1 MIGYGSAK
9 PPKVAIR
16 DERARGSQSMI
27 STSFTRKSLQ
37 LGISS
42 AALLMGLCGGAM
54 AQTATTASQ
63 TAPDPSTAA
72 NNGAQQ
78 IQAQRDNTDQ
88 VRDNTAAED
97 VVVTGSLLRRTST
110 ETPSPVTVLTS
121 DTLAKAGIDNVNDAV
136 RSISADSAGSISTG
150 FQGGFSAGGAAV
162 SLRGLGVSSTLI
174 LIDGQRSTQF
184 PLNDDGHNAYT
195 DLNSIPFSI
204 VDRVEVLKDGASSAY
219 GADAIGGVVNIILK
233 KHFVGI
239 GGQAEA
245 GVSGRG
251 DAGNQ
256 RINLTAGYGDYDTQ
270 GFNIYVNGEY
280 QHDDP
285 LSVQDRGFPY
295 NTADLSRIGG
305 IDGNTADSALTT
317 ATVNA
322 VVRRTTQTDANNPLS
337 GGGAATT
344 TGQYLTLNLGN
355 CANGTYTVAGAAGGT
370 GCRHDNT
377 REYSQILPEQTRYSG
392 NFKASVKLGSD
403 IEAFVEG
410 IYAHSQVLTRG
421 APRAIRATQ
430 PFGGSPNLASSNPGI
445 ALPVFVCSAGVNCAT
460 AADRRLNPN
469 NPFAGLGGS
478 ARLYYLF
485 GDLPQYTDRSND
497 LYRIAGGVNG
507 SFGNGFNFRLEG
519 VYAKD
524 NFSVE
529 NHGNLNITNLLKAIN
544 TGAYNFVNPDL
555 NTQAV
560 RDFISPVYTT
570 PSYSALASLDGSISK
585 AFLTL
590 PGGDLQVLIG
600 GQVRRENEYNQSNN
614 PSGNVTLPDGTSYV
628 SPLYY
633 TANTSAAFGRHTV
646 TAGYFEIDAPI
657 LRTLEANVSGRYDH
671 YSEGFSHFSPKVG
684 VKFTPIPQFAIRG
697 TYSEG
702 FRAPTFA
709 ENGPSS
715 SYAGFST
722 YTPPTN
728 FQLAHGG
735 SITAG
740 NTNPYAQAYSLGTA
754 LTGNPSLRPETSR
767 SFTAG
772 VIFQPV
778 RWLSITADYY
788 NIRKSNIIVAGPD
801 ANAAK
806 AAYFAGTALPAG
818 YTVNTVDAPD
828 PLFPSAQPRVLIINA
843 PFVNAGRQ
851 NTSGLDVAATANFP
865 ITQSIKFI
873 SRVEVTDVFN
883 LDLTNNGVTQKYV
896 GTLGP
901 YELSSGAGTP
911 RIRGNWQNTVEAG
924 PFSLTA
930 TVYYVSRIKEVAAD
944 EVAPDANGNIDLS
957 CANNLYGTGD
967 KFCYIHS
974 FINTDLNGAVRVND
988 RFTLTLNVGNL
999 FDVKAPI
1006 APASYSG
1013 VNYLPTW
1020 HLAGVIGRTLKAGA
1034 SFKF

>member
-1 MIGYGSAK
+1 M
-9 PPKVAIR
+9 
-16 DERARGSQSMI
+16 MT
-27 STSFTRKSLQ
+27 TSFARKSL
-37 LGISS
+37 LGVS
-42 AALLMGLCGGAM
+42 AAALVVGLALPVA
-54 AQTATTASQ
+54 AQTAAASAQTVPDASTAS
-63 TAPDPSTAA
+63 

-78 IQAQRDNTDQ
+78 IEAQRDGTDPT
-88 VRDNTAAED
+88 RDQSASED

-110 ETPSPVTVLTS
+110 ETPSPITVLTS

-136 RSISADSAGSISTG
+136 RSISADGAGSISTG
-150 FQGGFSAGGAAV
+150 FQNGFSAGGAAV
-162 SLRGLGVSSTLI
+162 SLRGLGVSSTLV

-184 PLNDDGHNAYT
+184 PLNDDGHNAYV

-204 VDRVEVLKDGASSAY
+204 VDRIEVLKDGASSAY
-219 GADAIGGVVNIILK
+219 GADAIGGVVNVILK
-233 KHFVGI
+233 KHFTGI
-239 GGQAEA
+239 AGQVQG

-256 RINLTAGYGDYDTQ
+256 RANLTLGYGDFDTQ
-270 GFNIYVNGEY
+270 GFNVYVNGEY

-285 LSVQDRGFPY
+285 LSVQDRRFPY
-295 NTADLSRIGG
+295 NTTDLSSIGG
-305 IDGNTADSALTT
+305 INGNTASSSLTT

-322 VVRRTTQTDANNPLS
+322 VVRRTTQTDPNNPLS
-337 GGGAATT
+337 GGTAATT
-344 TGQYLTLNLGN
+344 TGQYVTLNLGN
-355 CANGTYTVAGAAGGT
+355 CSAGTFTVAGAAGGT
-370 GCRHDNT
+370 ACRHNNT
-377 REYSQILPEQTRYSG
+377 YEFSQILPKQQRYSA
-392 NFKASVKLGSD
+392 NFRASAKLGSD

-410 IYAHSQVLTRG
+410 IYSHSEVLTRG
-421 APRAIRATQ
+421 APRPIRATQ
-430 PFGGSPNLASSNPGI
+430 PFGGSPNLASSNPGL
-445 ALPVFVCSAGVNCAT
+445 ALPVYVCAAGVNCAT
-460 AADRRLNPN
+460 AADRQLNPN
-469 NPFAGLGGS
+469 NPFAATGGS

-485 GDLPQYTDRSND
+485 GDLPQYTDRNND
-497 LYRIAGGVNG
+497 LYRIAAGVSG
-507 SFGNGFNFRLEG
+507 SFGGGYNFRLEG

-524 NFSVE
+524 NFTVE
-529 NHGNLNITNLLKAIN
+529 NHGNLNITNLLQAIN
-544 TGAYNFVNPDL
+544 TGAYNFVNPQL

-560 RDFISPVYTT
+560 RNFISPIYTT

-585 AFLTL
+585 TFFTL

-600 GQVRRENEYNQSNN
+600 GQVRRENENNRSNN
-614 PSGNVTLPDGTSYV
+614 PVGAVTLPNGTTYT

-633 TANTSAAFGRHTV
+633 TANTSSAFGRHTV

-709 ENGPSS
+709 ENGPTS

-722 YTPPTN
+722 YTPPAN

-735 SITAG
+735 LITGG
-740 NTNPYAQAYSLGTA
+740 NANPYAQAYSLGTA
-754 LTGNPSLRPETSR
+754 LTGNPNLRPETSR

-772 VIFQPV
+772 IIFQPV

-828 PLFPSAQPRVLIINA
+828 PLFANAQPRVLIINA

-851 NTSGLDVAATANFP
+851 DTSGIDVSATANIP
-865 ITQSIKFI
+865 ITNSIRFI

-883 LDLTNNGVTQKYV
+883 LDLTNNGITQKYV

-911 RIRGNWQNTVEAG
+911 RIRGNWQNTVEVG
-924 PFSLTA
+924 PLSLTA
-930 TVYYVSRIKEVAAD
+930 TVFYVSRIKEVAAD

-957 CANNLYGTGD
+957 CAQNLYGTGNA
-967 KFCYIHS
+967 FCYIRP
-974 FINTDLNGAVRVND
+974 FLNTDFNAALRVND
-988 RFTLTLNVGNL
+988 RFTFTLNVGNV

-1013 VNYLPTW
+1013 TNYLPTW
-1020 HLAGVIGRTLKAGA
+1020 HLAGVIGRTFQAGA
-1034 SFKF
+1034 RFKF